1 MQTIFRGLLVTPIQL
16 AQMCWSPILSCRWQ
30 RRQQPQIS
38 PLCDM
43 GRTQAGWFPV
53 TVFRKKDSGFRDKLE
68 DICFATDICK
78 GCMRFPCQA
87 EHFLKPPSVTS
98 AGWVDLGSVQSGF
111 VVEVHVPKLYDLKVH
126 DFVEDSKGE

>member
-1 MQTIFRGLLVTPIQL
+1 MSEIKLRDQTDRSVHCTRSQCGARSGWLVQTIFRGLRVTPIQF

-53 TVFRKKDSGFRDKLE
+53 TVFRKKDSGFREKLE
-68 DICFATDICK
+68 DICFA
-78 GCMRFPCQA
+78 R
-87 EHFLKPPSVTS
+87 
-98 AGWVDLGSVQSGF
+98 DL
-111 VVEVHVPKLYDLKVH
+111 
-126 DFVEDSKGE
+126 